1 LGVRTYDSLGNATY
15 SYSASPAQSDCEAAV
30 ANLTAHRSSYNSTV
44 MSLLVNQRL
53 GNLRDTG
60 KFAVRAS
67 VATAL
72 RTFLSAR
79 YPELVAAIYINPQGA
94 DPAVPAAA
102 TLDILMALFVESRL
116 YLVTGAPAN
125 LALYRRRLLQVKR
138 GQLCSSTSWHD

>member
-1 LGVRTYDSLGNATY
+1 
-15 SYSASPAQSDCEAAV
+15 
-30 ANLTAHRSSYNSTV
+30 

-67 VATAL
+67 VASAL
-72 RTFLSAR
+72 RTFLSAN

-94 DPAVPAAA
+94 DPSVPAAA
-102 TLDILMALFVESRL
+102 TLDALMALFVESRL

-125 LALYRRRLLQVKR
+125 LALYRRRLLQVNQ
-138 GQLCSSTSWHD
+138 GAAV